1 LGGCCSS
8 RTISRLPVAV
18 GFLASPSVLPRPL
31 QTPTK
36 LPPRRA
42 CALTPFQRS
51 PLRRHAGSWAA
62 WALPSAETPKRSC
75 HGDSQ
80 APLSQF
86 IQRPPL
92 HRHTTGAS
100 SPDRSPGCRMPTLQR
115 VPLLPFLT
123 TPAVYSAPT
132 AVGLLHPTADHEVR
146 PVSGRL
152 PTVAD
157 NTTLLT
163 DANTLRSF
171 SLETRWKPVTQ
182 EHSLTKQKP
191 KPLPFHEHP
200 QFTEV
205 PTPLDVPDDASTH
218 TEVHASSSTSRP
230 QGGDHASSPLS
241 RGRVATTLRPD
252 APLGFSFDF
261 RPSPRFRRSAKPPKQ
276 PHHRHSDHLGT
287 HRSAYQMACAV
298 TTAASHTPRSSWCL
312 RRNTARSIELPAETG
327 CATRTPQSTTP
338 STSGPSRT
346 ARRNHEGCILAYRGL
361 PKTVPPCE
369 QDDHP
374 AEGSAEAKPLPPTR
388 PPSTSCPCDQET

>member
-1 LGGCCSS
+1 
-8 RTISRLPVAV
+8 
-18 GFLASPSVLPRPL
+18 
-31 QTPTK
+31 
-36 LPPRRA
+36 
-42 CALTPFQRS
+42 
-51 PLRRHAGSWAA
+51 
-62 WALPSAETPKRSC
+62 
-75 HGDSQ
+75 
-80 APLSQF
+80 
-86 IQRPPL
+86 
-92 HRHTTGAS
+92 
-100 SPDRSPGCRMPTLQR
+100 MPTLQR

-152 PTVAD
+152 PTIAD

-218 TEVHASSSTSRP
+218 TEVHPSSSTSRP

-252 APLGFSFDF
+252 APLGF
-261 RPSPRFRRSAKPPKQ
+261 
-276 PHHRHSDHLGT
+276 H
-287 HRSAYQMACAV
+287 
-298 TTAASHTPRSSWCL
+298 
-312 RRNTARSIELPAETG
+312 
-327 CATRTPQSTTP
+327 
-338 STSGPSRT
+338 STSGLRLDPAEQQSRRSNLTTDTRTTSAHTEVPTKWPAPSRLPHHT
-346 ARRNHEGCILAYRGL
+346 PHEVAGVSEETLPAPSSCLPKQAVRPERRNPRYRRPPDLPEPLGATTRDASLRTGGL

-374 AEGSAEAKPLPPTR
+374 AEGSAEAKPLPPAR